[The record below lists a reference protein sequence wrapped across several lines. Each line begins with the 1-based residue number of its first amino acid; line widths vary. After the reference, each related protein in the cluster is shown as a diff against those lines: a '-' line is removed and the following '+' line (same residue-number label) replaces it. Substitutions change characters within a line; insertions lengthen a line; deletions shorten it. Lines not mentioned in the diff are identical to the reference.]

1 MIRTVPPHDLVAACE
16 ECGIELCDLVTGT
29 GLSEET
35 LLGFAKGEIGLSAEL
50 RLGIVLFL
58 EDRSHALPD
67 LWAPWQQNFAG
78 EARSFTRRARASH
91 SRKAL
96 DALCEELREE
106 LREER
111 EGGETLL

>member
-1 MIRTVPPHDLVAACE
+1 MIKTVPPHDLRAACE
-16 ECGIELCDLVTGT
+16 SCGIELCDLATGT

-35 LLGFAKGEIGLSAEL
+35 LLGFARGEVGLSAED
-50 RLGIVLFL
+50 RLGIILLL
-58 EDRSHALPD
+58 EEREHALPD
-67 LWAPWQQNFAG
+67 EWAPWRKNFASD
-78 EARSFTRRARASH
+78 ARSLAQRARASH

-106 LREER
+106 IRQER